1 MSLLS
6 QSPSPHPSC
15 EMLINKTLKL
25 ATQFELTN
33 YLLVSQFLGN
43 LNPLQVV
50 VKQKQ
55 RKFPQVGLEN
65 FNEAHGVK
73 SNPTIS
79 YN

>member
-6 QSPSPHPSC
+6 QSPSPHQSC

-55 RKFPQVGLEN
+55 RKKESFHKLDLRILMKPMG
-65 FNEAHGVK
+65 
-73 SNPTIS
+73 
-79 YN
+79 

>member
-43 LNPLQVV
+43 LNALQVV

-55 RKFPQVGLEN
+55 RKKESFHKLDLRILMKPMG
-65 FNEAHGVK
+65 
-73 SNPTIS
+73 
-79 YN
+79 